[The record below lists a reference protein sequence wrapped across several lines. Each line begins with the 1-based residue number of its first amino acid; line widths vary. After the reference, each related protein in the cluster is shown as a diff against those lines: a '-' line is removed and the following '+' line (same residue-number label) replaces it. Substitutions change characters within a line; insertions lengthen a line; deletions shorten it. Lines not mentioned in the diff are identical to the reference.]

1 MKITALLA
9 LSPLL
14 LFSFRVGNAQDTSA
28 KNTFILSSQ
37 LRPRFEYRN
46 GDFKPL
52 SKGENPAVLVN
63 SRLRLNLEYDYS
75 DEIKTKISLQSI
87 NIWGQATP
95 VQGLNQQNNNFGI
108 FEAWAD
114 IKIYKGLRTK
124 IGRQTISLDDERL
137 FGVSDWTP
145 ASRSHDALSVYYV
158 SDKFRV
164 NSYFAFNQNYNALYQ
179 SNINNPSGDLYSS
192 QGAQPYKYMQI
203 LWMGYHFAPSS
214 DLSFIFSNLG
224 FQNAGSNSQSSNE
237 TIADLQTT
245 GINYSFSDKNFSA
258 NFSGYYQF
266 GKNTLLNTVS
276 ACLLSVGISG
286 KIFSRFAMSVR
297 SDYLSG
303 NSVGQS
309 SGTDHAFSALYGT
322 NHKFYGQMDYYPAGT
337 AGLWNNVIAGSYT
350 VSERIKLAATGHF
363 FFTASGLQKNV
374 GNPHANLGQEAD
386 LNFSYRINTFTDVSI
401 GYSAYFTTK
410 NLLQIKGISNPKPW
424 QDWAWICLDV
434 HPRIFKA
441 VF

>member
-9 LSPLL
+9 LGPLL

-52 SKGENPAVLVN
+52 SKGENPAVPVN
-63 SRLRLNLEYDYS
+63 SRVRLNLEYEYS
-75 DEIKTKISLQSI
+75 DEIKTKISLQSV
-87 NIWGQATP
+87 NIWGQAAP

-114 IKIYKGLRTK
+114 VKIYKGLRTK

-179 SNINNPSGDLYSS
+179 NNINNPSGNLYSS

-203 LWMGYHFAPSS
+203 LWMGYHFTPSS

-224 FQNAGSNSQSSNE
+224 FQNAGSNSQSPNE
-237 TIADLQTT
+237 VITDLRTT
-245 GINYSFSDKNFSA
+245 G
-258 NFSGYYQF
+258 
-266 GKNTLLNTVS
+266 
-276 ACLLSVGISG
+276 
-286 KIFSRFAMSVR
+286 
-297 SDYLSG
+297 
-303 NSVGQS
+303 
-309 SGTDHAFSALYGT
+309 
-322 NHKFYGQMDYYPAGT
+322 
-337 AGLWNNVIAGSYT
+337 
-350 VSERIKLAATGHF
+350 
-363 FFTASGLQKNV
+363 
-374 GNPHANLGQEAD
+374 
-386 LNFSYRINTFTDVSI
+386 
-401 GYSAYFTTK
+401 
-410 NLLQIKGISNPKPW
+410 
-424 QDWAWICLDV
+424 
-434 HPRIFKA
+434 
-441 VF
+441 